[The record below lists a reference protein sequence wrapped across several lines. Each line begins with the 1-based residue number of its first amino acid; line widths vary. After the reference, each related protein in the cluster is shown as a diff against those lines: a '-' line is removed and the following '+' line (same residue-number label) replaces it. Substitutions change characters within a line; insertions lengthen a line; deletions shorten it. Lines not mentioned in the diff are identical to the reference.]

1 MTETK
6 PRASRRILAILI
18 TFAVVVLIVAVEQF
32 ANHDADQATTSS
44 TESQQE
50 PVELQKGDDTRQRAI
65 AIILRDYEANPF
77 LLEHS
82 VPGSGYQ
89 DEVDRDGWWALRTSQ
104 CQNCVDVSLP
114 FLVTDA
120 TGKNQFTRVSFL
132 VDMSQQA
139 VVSITMPTRQL
150 LRAKN
155 DRVKTPKI
163 ETVSLML
170 SSKRATQLMTYLGT
184 LYLVYGTQFHG
195 GHWTETE
202 LECPDPTH
210 VCFRLTYGPAANGQG
225 LSWLIDN
232 VGDREESPLRPE
244 GEESEQL
251 DRLSRRYPDAEI
263 YWTCAGIGC
272 PYPC

>member
-1 MTETK
+1 
-6 PRASRRILAILI
+6 
-18 TFAVVVLIVAVEQF
+18 
-32 ANHDADQATTSS
+32 
-44 TESQQE
+44 
-50 PVELQKGDDTRQRAI
+50 LQKGDETRQRAI

-89 DEVDRDGWWALRTSQ
+89 DEVDRDSWWALRTSQ

-114 FLVTDA
+114 FLVADA

-170 SSKRATQLMTYLGT
+170 SSKRATQLMAYLGGLLSSEIVSQAFVGARLVKGVQSSACVTREDLWMELFVLRSGDELRT
-184 LYLVYGTQFHG
+184 LPCHRLLAQNQSHAIFPRSVLAAE
-195 GHWTETE
+195 GHLLARSLLATKRTS
-202 LECPDPTH
+202 
-210 VCFRLTYGPAANGQG
+210 V
-225 LSWLIDN
+225 
-232 VGDREESPLRPE
+232 
-244 GEESEQL
+244 
-251 DRLSRRYPDAEI
+251 LSRLGKLGTRRLISEGRS
-263 YWTCAGIGC
+263 TSGIVRRFALWRTGVMGLWPVNSC
-272 PYPC
+272 RLA